1 MSEHKNKKVQF
12 AQPQKKKNLPIILG
26 SALGLVIV
34 ILLGWNAVS
43 GGRSGA
49 KYPVLKAAQGQILIP
64 VAEVSD
70 GMAHFFTYQGGGT
83 DVNFFVVKSTDG
95 QIRAAIDSCV
105 QCYRSLMGYRQ
116 LGEFMVCNKCN
127 KQFHTSQINEIR
139 GGCNPVPL
147 DRTLAGANLA
157 IPEAELIQGAAYF
170 RINP

>member
-12 AQPQKKKNLPIILG
+12 TQPQKKKNLPAILG
-26 SALGLVIV
+26 AALGLVIV

-43 GGRSGA
+43 GGKGGG

-64 VAEVSD
+64 AAEVSD
-70 GMAHFFTYQGGGT
+70 GIAHFFTYQGGGT
-83 DVNFFVVKSTDG
+83 EVNFFVVKSTDG

-147 DRTLAGANLA
+147 GRTLAGANLV

-170 RINP
+170 RVNP

>member
-12 AQPQKKKNLPIILG
+12 TQPQKKNNFPIILG
-26 SALGLVIV
+26 AVLGLVIV

-43 GGRSGA
+43 GGRSGG
-49 KYPVLKAAQGQILIP
+49 KYPVLKAAQGQILVP
-64 VAEVSD
+64 AAEVSD
-70 GMAHFFTYQGGGT
+70 GIAHFFTYRDGGT

-95 QIRAAIDSCV
+95 QIRTAIDSCV

-147 DRTLAGANLA
+147 GRTLAGVNLV